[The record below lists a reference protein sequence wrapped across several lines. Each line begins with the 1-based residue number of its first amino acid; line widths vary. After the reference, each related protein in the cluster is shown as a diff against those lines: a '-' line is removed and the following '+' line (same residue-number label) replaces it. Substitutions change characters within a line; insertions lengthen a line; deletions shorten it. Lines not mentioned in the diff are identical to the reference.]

1 MNENRI
7 RQNLRKVPQLWEI
20 ASRSHKVDLVKFRAP
35 RGRSVIQKSILS
47 SGPTCPSL
55 CNVLYFF
62 YVSQKHHKMRFWNVK
77 NKCTKQFWERTP
89 SNGGRVSRMGFRHFR
104 QIRLRSSNRLQYWDL
119 SWDLVQ
125 NQWETWFWER
135 KVVWEHFLQSET
147 LRKTFWRH
155 GRACGRRKPR

>member
-1 MNENRI
+1 MRI
-7 RQNLRKVPQLWEI
+7 VPDRFCGKFLSSEKSRLEVTRSIWSNFGLPEAGLW
-20 ASRSHKVDLVKFRAP
+20 SRSPYWVADRHAP
-35 RGRSVIQKSILS
+35 PSATCSI
-47 SGPTCPSL
+47 
-55 CNVLYFF
+55 FF

-104 QIRLRSSNRLQYWDL
+104 QTRLRSSNRLQYWDL

-147 LRKTFWRH
+147 LRKTSWRH
-155 GRACGRRKPR
+155 VRACGRRKPR